1 MLTRH
6 FFYRAERTR
15 TTWKFRVGS
24 VVLLVLTVWLTRPWW
39 TVAIAGS
46 LVCDSSVLASGA
58 IFVENFDADYL
69 LFERARRMRQSG
81 VSDRVLVPVAVTDGE
96 GVNAVALGITEL
108 MAKLSRVGEIEV
120 VPIREVEPISLNAA
134 RDVLGFL
141 KLQGIRSVVVVTP
154 MFRSRRSALVYE
166 AVLGPAGIGVTC
178 EPVEGARG
186 VDQWDDTW
194 HGIQNVAEQ
203 WLKLQ
208 YYRLWVMPFR
218 FNWPADYD
226 AGSHP
231 PPPRPWG

>member
-1 MLTRH
+1 MRDSPDIHRLTRH
-6 FFYRAERTR
+6 LFYRAERTR

-24 VVLLVLTVWLTRPWW
+24 VVLLVLAVWLTRPWW
-39 TVAIAGS
+39 TVVIAGS
-46 LVCDSSVLASGA
+46 LVCASSAVPSDA
-58 IFVENFDADYL
+58 ILVENFDADYL
-69 LFERARRMRQSG
+69 VFERAARLRRGG
-81 VSDRVLVPVAVTDGE
+81 VSDRVLVPVAMADGG

-108 MAKLSRVGEIEV
+108 MAKLSRVGEIDV
-120 VPIREVEPISLNAA
+120 VPVREVEPISLNAA
-134 RDVLGFL
+134 RDLLGFL
-141 KLQGIRSVVVVTP
+141 EREGIRSVVVVTP

-186 VDQWDDTW
+186 VDEWDDTW

-218 FNWPADYD
+218 FD
-226 AGSHP
+226 
-231 PPPRPWG
+231 